1 MADTSPARMTRLLA
15 TRDAMMAGNLL
26 ALAERGPALVS
37 AHNSH
42 IQRTRSALRM
52 WDHPLLEWW
61 SAGALVSARL
71 GERYAFLA
79 TALGTIR
86 HHGVDTPSPDT
97 LEGLL
102 YALPE
107 DRRVVDASRLAI
119 MLPDPRPPTPAPRPG
134 CPRTSAT
141 PHSTP
146 PNCPAPTGSCT
157 SGMPAGARVVPA
169 RDSAGVTG
177 VSTNQGV
184 S

>member
-1 MADTSPARMTRLLA
+1 MVDHPGIAPMADTSPARMTRLLA

-119 MLPDPRPPTPAPRPG
+119 MLPDPDPRPPPRDPGVPVLRLRPTRPRPTAPHRRARVRPG
-134 CPRTSAT
+134 CP
-141 PHSTP
+141 PGL
-146 PNCPAPTGSCT
+146 GSSRHGT
-157 SGMPAGARVVPA
+157 R
-169 RDSAGVTG
+169 RE
-177 VSTNQGV
+177 
-184 S
+184 